1 MPGGV
6 VITHG
11 LRSVYAKFGT
21 VLRNVSAVELG
32 RQVITELIERADI
45 DPQRVDEAIVGC
57 AGNPVDAANIARI
70 LALKTNLPRT
80 VPAVTVQRNCGSGL
94 EAITSAVERIRSGR
108 AQVVIAAG
116 VESMSHYPLFFS
128 AAAQAK
134 FEALA
139 QARTVGARLGALSR
153 FRPRDFSP
161 EIALEAGLT
170 DPVCGLNMGETAE
183 VLAREFQI
191 SRDLQDEF
199 ALRSHQLVTAA
210 EEAGRFAAER
220 IPIFLPPGYD
230 QMVDADSGPRS
241 GQSMEALE
249 KLMPVFDRR
258 HGTVTAGNSCMVS
271 DGGAAVLVMEEGVA
285 QELAYEPLGRV
296 AGYAWA
302 GCLPRRMGLG
312 PCYATPPALAEAGLK
327 KLADLDLIELNEA
340 FAAQVLAC
348 ELCFRSSAFAR
359 EELGRNHAVG
369 EIDRD
374 RLNVNG
380 GAIALGHPVGSSGT
394 RLVVTLLHELARR
407 SVRWGLATLCVGGG
421 QGGAMVLER

>member
-21 VLRNVSAVELG
+21 ALKNVSAVELG
-32 RQVITELIERADI
+32 RQVITELIESADL
-45 DPQRVDEAIVGC
+45 DPQRVDQVIVGC
-57 AGNPVDAANIARI
+57 AGNPIDAANVARV
-70 LALKTNLPRT
+70 LALKTNLPST
-80 VPAVTVQRNCGSGL
+80 VPVVTVQRNCGSGL
-94 EAITSAVERIRSGR
+94 EAITAAAERIRSGR
-108 AQVVIAAG
+108 ADVVVAAG
-116 VESMSHYPLFFS
+116 VESMSGYPLFFS

-134 FEALA
+134 FETL
-139 QARTVGARLGALSR
+139 ARTRTVRARLAALFQ

-161 EIALEAGLT
+161 EIALEVGLT

-191 SRDLQDEF
+191 PRDIQDEF
-199 ALRSHQLVTAA
+199 ALRSHRLVTAA

-220 IPIFLPPGYD
+220 IPIFLPPAYD
-230 QMVDADSGPRS
+230 RLVDTDSGPRS

-249 KLMPVFDRR
+249 KLKPVFDRR

-271 DGGAAVLVMEEGVA
+271 DGSAAVLVMEEETA
-285 QELAYEPLGRV
+285 QELGYEPLGRV

-302 GCLPRRMGLG
+302 GCSPRRMGLG

-327 KLADLDLIELNEA
+327 FADLDLIELNEA

-394 RLVVTLLHELARR
+394 RLVVTILHELARR

>member
-21 VLRNVSAVELG
+21 ALKNVSAVELG
-32 RQVITELIERADI
+32 RQVITELIESADL
-45 DPQRVDEAIVGC
+45 DPQRVDQVIVGC
-57 AGNPVDAANIARI
+57 AGNPIDAANVARV
-70 LALKTNLPRT
+70 LALKTNLPST

-94 EAITSAVERIRSGR
+94 EAITAAAERIRSGR
-108 AQVVIAAG
+108 ADVVVAAG
-116 VESMSHYPLFFS
+116 VESMSGYPLFFS
-128 AAAQAK
+128 AAAKAK
-134 FEALA
+134 FETL
-139 QARTVGARLGALSR
+139 ARTRTVRARLAALFQ

-161 EIALEAGLT
+161 EIALEVGLT

-191 SRDLQDEF
+191 PRDIQDEF
-199 ALRSHQLVTAA
+199 ALRSHRLVTAA

-220 IPIFLPPGYD
+220 IPIFLPPAYD
-230 QMVDADSGPRS
+230 RLVDTDSGPRS

-249 KLMPVFDRR
+249 KLKPVFDRR

-271 DGGAAVLVMEEGVA
+271 DGSAAVLVMEEETA
-285 QELAYEPLGRV
+285 QELGYEPLGRV

-302 GCLPRRMGLG
+302 GCSPRRMGLG

-327 KLADLDLIELNEA
+327 FADLDLIELNEA

-394 RLVVTLLHELARR
+394 RLVVTILHELARR

>member
-1 MPGGV
+1 MSGGV

-21 VLRNVSAVELG
+21 ALRNVSAVELG

-45 DPQRVDEAIVGC
+45 DPQRVDEVIVGC
-57 AGNPVDAANIARI
+57 AGNPVDAANIARV

-94 EAITSAVERIRSGR
+94 EAITSAAERIRSGR
-108 AQVVIAAG
+108 ARAVIAAG

-128 AAAQAK
+128 AATQAK

-191 SRDLQDEF
+191 SRDIQDEF

-241 GQSMEALE
+241 GQSMEALG

-271 DGGAAVLVMEEGVA
+271 DGGAAVLVMEEGMA
-285 QELAYEPLGRV
+285 QELGYEPLGRV

-312 PCYATPPALAEAGLK
+312 PCYATPPALAEAGL

>member
-21 VLRNVSAVELG
+21 ALKNVSAVELG
-32 RQVITELIERADI
+32 RQVITELIESADL
-45 DPQRVDEAIVGC
+45 DPQRVDQVIVGC
-57 AGNPVDAANIARI
+57 AGNPIDAANVARV
-70 LALKTNLPRT
+70 LALKTNLPST

-94 EAITSAVERIRSGR
+94 EAITAAAERIRSGR
-108 AQVVIAAG
+108 ADVVVAAG
-116 VESMSHYPLFFS
+116 VESMSGYPLFFS

-134 FEALA
+134 FETL
-139 QARTVGARLGALSR
+139 ARTRTVRARLAALFQ

-161 EIALEAGLT
+161 EIALEVGLT

-191 SRDLQDEF
+191 PRDIQDEF
-199 ALRSHQLVTAA
+199 ALRSHRLVTAA

-220 IPIFLPPGYD
+220 IPIFLPPAYD
-230 QMVDADSGPRS
+230 QLVDTDSGPRS

-249 KLMPVFDRR
+249 KLKPVFDRR

-271 DGGAAVLVMEEGVA
+271 DGSAAVLVMEEETA
-285 QELAYEPLGRV
+285 QELGYEPLGRV

-302 GCLPRRMGLG
+302 GCSPRRMGLG

-327 KLADLDLIELNEA
+327 FADLDLIELNEA

-394 RLVVTLLHELARR
+394 RLVVTILHELARR